1 MIPQRIFQTD
11 HRMSSQR
18 PGSTLTHIRLGK
30 YGLQLLSE
38 IVEKMTE
45 GFQYQLFQKYEPVF
59 SL

>member
-1 MIPQRIFQTD
+1 
-11 HRMSSQR
+11 MSSQR